1 MFKEYGLIAL
11 ELVIGFA
18 ALFLYTKILGKAHF
32 SKLTPFDFVSAL
44 TLGELLG
51 NAIYDDRIHT
61 GHVLFATT
69 LWGLLIWTI
78 VWMTQKWNRIRKPL
92 EGEPTIIIR
101 KGNLDFDAMKRCKLD
116 LNELQTMLRQQQFF
130 SMEWVEY
137 AILETNGALSV
148 MPKPKYGT
156 PDRSDFGLPI
166 RSSVLPVS
174 LILDG
179 ELIRDNLKEA
189 GVDEAWLKEQLKKQ
203 GIGKYVDVFYAEWNE
218 SDSLY
223 VALYPKQ
230 GPA

>member
-1 MFKEYGLIAL
+1 MEYGLIAI
-11 ELVIGFA
+11 ELVIGFV

-51 NAIYDDRIHT
+51 NAIYDKHIHV

-101 KGNLDFDAMKRCKLD
+101 KGKLEYDAMKRCKLD
-116 LNELQTMLRQQQFF
+116 LNELQTMLRQQQYF

-148 MPKPKYGT
+148 MPKSKYGN
-156 PDRSDFGLPI
+156 PDRYEFGLPD
-166 RSSVLPVS
+166 RTAVLPVS

-189 GVDEAWLKEQLKKQ
+189 GVDEAWLQEQLKKQ
-203 GIGKYVDVFYAEWNE
+203 GIAKYTDVFFAEWNDI
-218 SDSLY
+218 DSLY
-223 VALYPKQ
+223 VALYTKR

>member
-1 MFKEYGLIAL
+1 MKEYALIAV

-18 ALFLYTKILGKAHF
+18 ALFLYTKLLGKAHF
-32 SKLTPFDFVSAL
+32 SKLTPFDFISAL

-51 NAIYDDRIHT
+51 NAIYDEHVHI
-61 GHVLFATT
+61 GHVLYATAI
-69 LWGLLIWTI
+69 WGALIYSI
-78 VWMTQKWNRIRKPL
+78 VWATQKWTRVRKPL

-101 KGNLDFDAMKRCKLD
+101 KGKLEYEAMKRCKLD
-116 LNELQTMLRQQQFF
+116 LNELQTMLRQMEYF

-148 MPKPKYGT
+148 MPKAKYDV
-156 PDRSDFGLPI
+156 PVRYELGLKDHQI
-166 RSSVLPVS
+166 ALPVS

-189 GVDEAWLKEQLKKQ
+189 GVDEAWLQHKLAEQ
-203 GIGKYVDVFYAEWNE
+203 GITRYVDVFFAEWNG
-218 SDSLY
+218 SGSLY
-223 VALYPKQ
+223 VALYEER